1 MGGAL
6 GQALVLIISS
16 LGSLYLLAVLLR
28 FLLQAARADFYNPVT
43 QAIVKFTSPLIVP
56 LRRLIPGYR
65 GLDFATLVL
74 ALILNS
80 LFTGLALL
88 AAGFTNVAI
97 GTIISWSFVGIVA
110 FILNIYFWSLL
121 VSVIASFI
129 APFSGHPVLLLI
141 HQLLEPL
148 YNRVR
153 RILPPMGGLD
163 FSPILM
169 FLGIQVLEILVVTTL
184 RQQLGMGEVVAKLVI
199 GV

>member
-43 QAIVKFTSPLIVP
+43 QAIVKVTTPLVAP
-56 LRRLIPGYR
+56 LRRLIPGFR
-65 GLDFATLVL
+65 GFDIASLVL

-80 LFTGLALL
+80 LFTALTLL
-88 AAGFTNVAI
+88 ASGYTNVAI
-97 GTIISWSFVGIVA
+97 GSIVAWSFVGLIA
-110 FILNIYFWSLL
+110 FVLNIYFWALL

-129 APFSGHPVLLLI
+129 APFNGHPALLLI
-141 HQLLEPL
+141 HQLLDPL
-148 YNRVR
+148 YSRVR
-153 RILPPMGGLD
+153 RLLPPMGGLD
-163 FSPILM
+163 FSPILL

-184 RQQLGMGEVVAKLVI
+184 RQQFGMGDIVAKLVI

>member
-6 GQALVLIISS
+6 GQALVLIITSI
-16 LGSLYLLAVLLR
+16 GSLYILAVLLR

-43 QAIVKFTSPLIVP
+43 QAIVKITSPLVVP
-56 LRRLIPGYR
+56 LRRVIPGYR

-74 ALILNS
+74 ALILNC
-80 LFTGLALL
+80 LCTGLALL
-88 AAGFTNVAI
+88 VSGYTNVAI
-97 GTIISWSFVGIVA
+97 GTIVAWSFVGILA
-110 FILNIYFWSLL
+110 FTLNIYFWSLL

-129 APFSGHPVLLLI
+129 APFNGHPVLLVI

-169 FLGIQVLEILVVTTL
+169 FLGIQVLEILLVTTL
-184 RQQLGMGEVVAKLVI
+184 RQQLGMGDVVAKLVI

>member
-16 LGSLYLLAVLLR
+16 LGSLYILAVLLR

-43 QAIVKFTSPLIVP
+43 QAIVKITSPLVVP
-56 LRRLIPGYR
+56 LRRVIPGYR
-65 GLDFATLVL
+65 GFDFATLVL

-80 LFTGLALL
+80 LCTGLALL
-88 AAGFTNVAI
+88 VSGYTNVAI
-97 GTIISWSFVGIVA
+97 GTIVAWSFVGLIA

-129 APFSGHPVLLLI
+129 APFSGHPVLLVI

-148 YNRVR
+148 YTRVR

-169 FLGIQVLEILVVTTL
+169 FLGIQVLEILLITTL
-184 RQQLGMGEVVAKLVI
+184 RQQLGMGDIVTKLVI

>member
-1 MGGAL
+1 MGGAF
-6 GQALVLIISS
+6 GQVLVLIIGS

-43 QAIVKFTSPLIVP
+43 QAIVKITTPLVVP
-56 LRRLIPGYR
+56 LRRIIPGFR
-65 GLDFATLVL
+65 GFDFATLVL

-80 LFTGLALL
+80 VFTGLMLL
-88 AAGFTNVAI
+88 ASGYTNVAI
-97 GTIISWSFVGIVA
+97 GSIVAWSFVGLIA

-129 APFSGHPVLLLI
+129 APYSGHPALLLI
-141 HQLLEPL
+141 HQLLDPL
-148 YNRVR
+148 YSRVR

-163 FSPILM
+163 FSPILL

-184 RQQLGMGEVVAKLVI
+184 RQQLGMGDVVAKLVI

>member
-16 LGSLYLLAVLLR
+16 LGSLYILAVLLR

-43 QAIVKFTSPLIVP
+43 QAIVKITSPLVVP
-56 LRRLIPGYR
+56 LRRVIPGYR
-65 GLDFATLVL
+65 GFDFATLLL

-80 LFTGLALL
+80 LCTGLALL
-88 AAGFTNVAI
+88 VSGYTNVAI
-97 GTIISWSFVGIVA
+97 GTIVAWSFVGLIA

-129 APFSGHPVLLLI
+129 APFSGHPVLLVI

-148 YNRVR
+148 YTRVR

-169 FLGIQVLEILVVTTL
+169 FLGIQVLEILLITTL
-184 RQQLGMGEVVAKLVI
+184 RQQLGMGDIVTKLVI